1 MNGHEIELDASA
13 ESRDDYQPREIPCD
27 NQNPNYKHMKK
38 IINYLVLVSILA
50 YSSACDN
57 GFDELNTNKVS
68 ATSIDP
74 AFQLNNATINS
85 AFNTGTMIYEIGVV
99 QQVISPNSGLIAGAN
114 YNQDNRQITED
125 SWQAYYR
132 NVIKNTKDVINQVK
146 EDPARANLHQM
157 ARIIQANAFMVL
169 TDTYG
174 SIPYFEGGEGYS
186 QQIFLPA
193 YDTQEAIYQDLI
205 KELTEATAA
214 LNPTGRI
221 ESADILYGGDI
232 MKWKSFGYS
241 LLLRAGMRLSEVDPA
256 KAEAT
261 VKLAEQGGVILLNV
275 DNAVLKHDPN
285 YTNPIGNMLNAT
297 EASNFYLTD
306 VFVEYLQEHS
316 DPRLGAIAVT
326 YVGASSGPEQVPA
339 RASSDPAIQVGMP
352 MGNDNAGAVK
362 AAADLGLVS
371 FYEFAQVD
379 RQRMVKNTAPNFLVT
394 ASQNFL
400 LLAEARMRGW
410 ISSQTVEAY
419 YNAGVRAHMEQL
431 SAYEGTA
438 ISPSAIVDYLTEN
451 PLEEERAMEQIGE
464 QYWVSSF
471 LNGPEAFANFRRT
484 SFPALTA
491 NPYSG
496 REVEFINR
504 LTYPNS
510 EISVNSSNV
519 GAAISAQGP
528 DDLATK
534 VWWHK

>member
-1 MNGHEIELDASA
+1 
-13 ESRDDYQPREIPCD
+13 
-27 NQNPNYKHMKK
+27 MKK
-38 IINYLVLVSILA
+38 IINYLFLVSILA

-68 ATSIDP
+68 ATAIDP
-74 AFQLNNATINS
+74 AFQLNNAVVNS
-85 AFNTGTMIYEIGVV
+85 AFNTGTMVYEIGVV

-114 YNQDNRQITED
+114 YNQDNRQITDD

-146 EDPARANLHQM
+146 EDPARANLLQM

-186 QQIFLPA
+186 QQIFFPV
-193 YDTQEAIYQDLI
+193 YDSQEAIYQDLI
-205 KELTEATAA
+205 KELTEATTA
-214 LNPTGRI
+214 LDAGGRI
-221 ESADILYGGDI
+221 EVADILYGGNI
-232 MKWKSFGYS
+232 AKWKSFGYS

-256 KAEAT
+256 KAQAT
-261 VKLAEQGGVILLNV
+261 VQAAAQGGVILSNL
-275 DNAVLKHDPN
+275 DNAVIVHDPN

-297 EASNFYLTD
+297 EASNFYLTE
-306 VFVEYLQEHS
+306 VFVEYLQEHN
-316 DPRLGAIAVT
+316 DPRLAAIAVT

-362 AAADLGLVS
+362 AATDLGLVS

-394 ASQNFL
+394 ASQNLL

-410 ISSQTVEAY
+410 VTTQTVEGY

-431 SAYEGTA
+431 TAYGTSSS
-438 ISPSAIVDYLTEN
+438 IPVSSIVDYLAAN
-451 PLEEERAMEQIGE
+451 PLVEENAMEQIGE
-464 QYWVSSF
+464 QYWVSTF

-484 SFPALTA
+484 GFPALTA
-491 NPYSG
+491 NPYTG
-496 REVEFINR
+496 REVDFINR

-510 EISVNSSNV
+510 EISVNSENV

-528 DDLATK
+528 DNLDTK

>member
-1 MNGHEIELDASA
+1 
-13 ESRDDYQPREIPCD
+13 
-27 NQNPNYKHMKK
+27 MKK
-38 IINYLVLVSILA
+38 IINYLLLVSVLS

-57 GFDELNTNKVS
+57 GFDELNTNKVA
-68 ATSIDP
+68 ATAIDP

-132 NVIKNTKDVINQVK
+132 NVIKNTKDVINQVR
-146 EDPARANLHQM
+146 EDPARANLYQM

-169 TDTYG
+169 TDSYG

-186 QQIFLPA
+186 QQVFFPV
-193 YDTQEAIYQDLI
+193 YDPQEAIYQDLI
-205 KELTEATAA
+205 KELTEATTS
-214 LNPTGRI
+214 LDPTGRI
-221 ESADILYGGDI
+221 ESADVLYGGNI

-256 KAEAT
+256 RAQAT
-261 VKLAEQGGVILLNV
+261 VQLAEQGGLILFNV
-275 DNAVLKHDPN
+275 DNAVLVHDPN

-306 VFVEYLQEHS
+306 VFVKYLQEHN
-316 DPRLGAIAVT
+316 DPRLAAIAVT
-326 YVGASSGPEQVPA
+326 YVGAVSGPEQVPA
-339 RASSDPAIQVGMP
+339 NASIDPAIQVGMP

-362 AAADLGLVS
+362 VAADLGLAS

-379 RQRMVKNTAPNFLVT
+379 RNRMVRNTAPTFLVT
-394 ASQNFL
+394 ASQNLL

-410 ISSQTVEAY
+410 ITSQTVEAY
-419 YNAGVRAHMEQL
+419 YNAGIRAHMEQL
-431 SAYEGTA
+431 SAYDAT
-438 ISPSAIVDYLTEN
+438 SAIPASAIIDYLAAN
-451 PLEEERAMEQIGE
+451 PLVEANAMEQIGE
-464 QYWVSSF
+464 QYWVSTF

-484 SFPALTA
+484 GFPALTA
-491 NPYSG
+491 NPYTG
-496 REVEFINR
+496 REVDFINR

-510 EISVNSSNV
+510 EISVNATNV